1 MPGLFVEL
9 MKRMPSFESALHVYV
24 RFLAIYMLLAGLS
37 YWSVIIGIRTVD
49 GVAFVDL
56 SMQMHATIVFFAVL
70 DLVAAIGLWLL
81 SSWGTVLWLF
91 RSLAQVVMYSL
102 FSSIFGRSPFEVVFY
117 ISAIALYLILLY
129 LTERE
134 DEV

>member
-1 MPGLFVEL
+1 MPGMFVEL
-9 MKRMPSFESALHVYV
+9 MKRMPSFESVLHVYV
-24 RFLAIYMLLAGLS
+24 RLLAIFMLVAGLS
-37 YWSVIIGIRTVD
+37 YWSAIIGIRNVD
-49 GVAFVDL
+49 GVAFLDL
-56 SMQMHATIVFFAVL
+56 GLQMQGTIVFFGIL
-70 DLVAAIGLWLL
+70 DLVTAIGLWLL

-129 LTERE
+129 FAERE
-134 DEV
+134 ERV

>member
-1 MPGLFVEL
+1 MPGMFVEL
-9 MKRMPSFESALHVYV
+9 MKRMPSFESVLHVYV
-24 RFLAIYMLLAGLS
+24 RLLAIFMLVAGLS
-37 YWSVIIGIRTVD
+37 YWSAIIGIRDVD
-49 GVAFVDL
+49 GVAFLDL
-56 SMQMHATIVFFAVL
+56 GMQMQGTIVFFAIL
-70 DLVAAIGLWLL
+70 DLVTAIGLWLL

-129 LTERE
+129 FAERE
-134 DEV
+134 ERV